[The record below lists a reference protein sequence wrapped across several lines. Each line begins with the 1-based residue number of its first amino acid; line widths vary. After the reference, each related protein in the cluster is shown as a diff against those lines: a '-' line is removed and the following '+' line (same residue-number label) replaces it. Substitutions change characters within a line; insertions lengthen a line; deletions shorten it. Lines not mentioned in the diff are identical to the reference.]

1 MPKLPLPLLLL
12 HSVLSMNSVAMN
24 SVLHQAPSFFKW
36 HNASFAHSFI
46 VFSPHQLQS
55 APFVCFLS
63 SSSFIS
69 NFCFCFLL
77 SFPLAEIFHF
87 WFATRGFLRAFFL
100 LHFCGSSLPSSLPIF
115 ALVFCWVFVVMHVFF
130 LTDSYFFLLIFPL
143 CFWFLFYLSAY
154 QAIDEEAS
162 CRQVFFPFPVVH
174 VCFGIICLYFQ
185 GFNFVCCYACW
196 DRGCHIHHL
205 IILFGWRS

>member
-1 MPKLPLPLLLL
+1 MFLFKVVTRGTFVGFFYHFRITLPPQLVAPRAFFFNLHPSCAHRLLL
-12 HSVLSMNSVAMN
+12 
-24 SVLHQAPSFFKW
+24 PP
-36 HNASFAHSFI
+36 FAW
-46 VFSPHQLQS
+46 SPHQLQS

-130 LTDSYFFLLIFPL
+130 LTNSYF
-143 CFWFLFYLSAY
+143 
-154 QAIDEEAS
+154 
-162 CRQVFFPFPVVH
+162 
-174 VCFGIICLYFQ
+174 II
-185 GFNFVCCYACW
+185 
-196 DRGCHIHHL
+196 I
-205 IILFGWRS
+205 